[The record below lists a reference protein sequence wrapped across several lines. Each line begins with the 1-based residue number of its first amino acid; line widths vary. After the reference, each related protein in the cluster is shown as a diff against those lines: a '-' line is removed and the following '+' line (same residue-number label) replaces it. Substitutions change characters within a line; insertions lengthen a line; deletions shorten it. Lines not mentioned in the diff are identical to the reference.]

1 MGTEKD
7 HRSLALSKG
16 HMEGKHAESMDNGQ
30 CSKLE
35 ETFGNVAELM
45 NIDSYAGWYD
55 GPSGFSEQML
65 PHFGFFSAGVAS
77 TYFPSFDGL
86 NFMDQFTSEISMV
99 GADTMGNS
107 FIGDGKF
114 HDTNGHFAI
123 PINPADGG
131 VNFTERVEKSSRQ
144 HNVVGDER
152 NSVIPRLPLQSLAEK
167 MLRALYL
174 FKEWSEVG
182 ILAQV
187 WVPMKNEGRYILST
201 FEQPY
206 LLDQTLSGYREV
218 SRFFTFSPESKPG
231 SVLGL
236 IGRVFTSKI
245 PEWTSNVKYY
255 NKTEYLRIQH
265 AVNHK
270 VQGSIAVPIFEDDS
284 LQTACCAVLE
294 LVTTKEKSNFD
305 LEMENVCRALQAV
318 NLRSTVPTRCY
329 PQTLSKNQR
338 LALAEITDVL
348 RAICHA
354 HRLPVALAWIP
365 CIYIEGSGSETIR
378 ASATGPSMSVNKKCV
393 LRIHDTACYVNDK
406 DIQGFVHACAQHHL
420 EDGQGVAGKALES
433 NHPFFYSDVKE
444 YQVHEYPLVHHAR
457 KFGLQAAVAIRLRS
471 TLTGDDDYVLEF
483 FLPVNMGG
491 STEQQLLL
499 NNLSGTMQRIC
510 KSLRTVSDAEY
521 FRTDETVDKLHGGE
535 GKNIPPLSRR
545 SSEHSLVNGNLY
557 SPEHVTQNIPDSIA
571 MRIEADGPHR
581 QVISG
586 SKKLMEKKRSTAEKH
601 VSLHVLQQYFSGS
614 LKDAAK
620 SIGVCPTTLKRIC
633 RQHGI
638 SRWPSRKI
646 NKVNRSLRKIQSVI
660 DSVEGVE
667 GGLKFDPTTGELV
680 ATGSILQEFDPKK
693 GVVVPY
699 DSPSAKAS
707 DLVIQNTKTVP
718 QSAYIDIETTI
729 EKMEEKCCLNGNDLT
744 GFSLIDTNFY
754 RGDCKTNA
762 SSGKHKESQLAA
774 LDVRLSCPASL
785 NTMPLTTY
793 PKFPPNNFLAREECS
808 RWALENDYA
817 KPEPSESHFFSGI
830 SSSMTADGKID
841 SKSKGNI
848 ETVRDDGAV
857 EHNQLTSS
865 GMTDSSNGSGSGSL
879 MNGSSSSMKS
889 YDDIHN
895 SKTEAAYGDNHC
907 KLTVKA
913 TYKEDTVRFKFD
925 PIAGCFQLYEEVAM
939 RFKIQN
945 GQFQLK
951 YLDDEGEWVL
961 MISDS
966 DFHECLEILD
976 ILGTC
981 IVKFQVRDAAS
992 TFGSSGSSNCFL
1004 GGGS

>member
-1 MGTEKD
+1 MGAEKG
-7 HRSLALSKG
+7 HESLAHSKG
-16 HMEGKHAESMDNGQ
+16 RMEGKHADLIDNGLRS
-30 CSKLE
+30 SKSE
-35 ETFGNVAELM
+35 ETFSNVAELM
-45 NIDSYAGWYD
+45 NIDTYAGWYD

-65 PHFGFFSAGVAS
+65 PHFAFSSGVAS
-77 TYFPSFDGL
+77 TNFPSFDGL
-86 NFMDQFTSEISMV
+86 NFVDQYTSEISMV
-99 GADTMGNS
+99 GGDTMGNS
-107 FIGDGKF
+107 FTGDGKF
-114 HDTNGHFAI
+114 HDMNGHFAI

-144 HNVVGDER
+144 HNVVGDEQ

-174 FKEWSEVG
+174 FKERSEVG

-187 WVPMKNEGRYILST
+187 WVPIKNEDRYILST

-206 LLDQTLSGYREV
+206 LLDQILSGYREV
-218 SRFFTFSPESKPG
+218 SRYFNFSPESKPG

-255 NKTEYLRIQH
+255 NEAEYLRIQH
-265 AVNHK
+265 AIDHK
-270 VQGSIAVPIFEDDS
+270 VRGSIAVPIFEDDS
-284 LQTACCAVLE
+284 LQRACCAVLE

-318 NLRSTVPTRCY
+318 NLRSTVPPRCY

-348 RAICHA
+348 RAVCHA

-365 CIYIEGSGSETIR
+365 CIYIEGSGSETVL
-378 ASATGPSMSVNKKCV
+378 ASATGPSMSANKKCA

-406 DIQGFVHACAQHHL
+406 DIQGFVHACAQHYL

-444 YQVHEYPLVHHAR
+444 YHVHEYPLVHHAR

-471 TLTGDDDYVLEF
+471 TFTGDDDYVLEF
-483 FLPVNMGG
+483 FLPVNMRG

-521 FRTDETVDKLHGGE
+521 LGTEDTEDKLHGGE
-535 GKNIPPLSRR
+535 GKCIPPLPRR
-545 SSEHSLVNGNLY
+545 CSEHSLVNGNLNI
-557 SPEHVTQNIPDSIA
+557 PEHVTQNIPDSVA
-571 MRIEADGPHR
+571 MRIEADGPHG

-614 LKDAAK
+614 LKDAAT

-667 GGLKFDPTTGELV
+667 GGLKFDSTTGELV
-680 ATGSILQEFDPKK
+680 ATGPILQDPKK
-693 GVVVPY
+693 CVVLPY
-699 DSPSAKAS
+699 NNPSAKAS

-744 GFSLIDTNFY
+744 GFNLIDTNTY
-754 RGDCKTNA
+754 GVDCKTSA
-762 SSGKHKESQLAA
+762 PYGKHKESQLAA
-774 LDVRLSCPASL
+774 LDVRLSRHASL
-785 NTMPLTTY
+785 NAMPLATY
-793 PKFPPNNFLAREECS
+793 AKFPPNNFLAREECS

-817 KPEPSESHFFSGI
+817 KPEPSESRFFSGI
-830 SSSMTADGKID
+830 SGSMAADGKID

-848 ETVRDDGAV
+848 ETVRNDGAV

-865 GMTDSSNGSGSGSL
+865 GMTNSSNGSGSGSL
-879 MNGSSSSMKS
+879 MIGSSSSLKS
-889 YDDIHN
+889 YDDVHN
-895 SKTEAAYGDNHC
+895 SKTEAASGDNRC
-907 KLTVKA
+907 KLIVKA

-951 YLDDEGEWVL
+951 YLDDEAEWVL
-961 MISDS
+961 MVSDS

-976 ILGTC
+976 NLGTC
-981 IVKFQVRDAAS
+981 IVKFQVRDAPS